1 MCRRRR
7 AFCCLTPQ
15 MRPCARILVRQ
26 LKTSGTQGQ
35 LTIHT
40 SRNHHHRRRAFCVNP
55 TRSPTF
61 SVMFSPEASLQS
73 ARSSLRGNRRRQ
85 RDSNGHD
92 QPRRKR
98 SKLGEDGASQI
109 TAGSDSK
116 TNGSAHVN
124 GYAAGP
130 ESADSSLVLVDM
142 PVREKKSAPKR
153 VVKEDSTQYLVR
165 SSTRMASFK
174 STS

>member
-1 MCRRRR
+1 
-7 AFCCLTPQ
+7 
-15 MRPCARILVRQ
+15 
-26 LKTSGTQGQ
+26 
-35 LTIHT
+35 
-40 SRNHHHRRRAFCVNP
+40 
-55 TRSPTF
+55 
-61 SVMFSPEASLQS
+61 MFSPEASLQS

-98 SKLGEDGASQI
+98 SKLGEDGTSQI

-124 GYAAGP
+124 GHAAGP

-165 SSTRMASFK
+165 SRSSETMQSAKRA
-174 STS
+174 